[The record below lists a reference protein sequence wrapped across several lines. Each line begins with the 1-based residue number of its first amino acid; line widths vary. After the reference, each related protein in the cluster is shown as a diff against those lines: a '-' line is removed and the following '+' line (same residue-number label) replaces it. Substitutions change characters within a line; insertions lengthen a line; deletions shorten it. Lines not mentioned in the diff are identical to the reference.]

1 MANKILKS
9 KEYVYNWI
17 KLRVGNGVSCR
28 FWWDNWSPFGKLI
41 DYLDEGNRTRLGIPL
56 TTVLRDI
63 YNDGVWTLPPARTDK
78 QVLLQ
83 AYLTTLSLTDEDDCY
98 EWEINGSILD
108 RFSTGFFYDCLREV
122 TMSLPWTKIVWIKGG
137 IPRHIFLC
145 WLHYLNRCPTK
156 DRLIQW
162 GLNTDPTC
170 LLCNSAPETRDHL
183 FYQCSYSWHL
193 WQRVALR
200 CSFTPSQQW
209 NQTISDLQAIPAAS
223 TTSQLILLA
232 WQSTMYYIWTERN
245 SRLHNMICR
254 SSDFLFLQIDSSIRN
269 RISSRRSDNPRNSSR
284 MMQQWFSTDL

>member
-1 MANKILKS
+1 MCSSFLWKGTVEGRHSAKVAWGTITKPKEEGGLGVRNLSIWNKACMLRLVWMLFNQAGSIWVAWYREEILGGSLSNFWSIRKRNNYSWMANKILKS

-56 TTVLRDI
+56 TTVLHDI

-98 EWEINGSILD
+98 D
-108 RFSTGFFYDCLREV
+108 
-122 TMSLPWTKIVWIKGG
+122 
-137 IPRHIFLC
+137 
-145 WLHYLNRCPTK
+145 
-156 DRLIQW
+156 
-162 GLNTDPTC
+162 
-170 LLCNSAPETRDHL
+170 
-183 FYQCSYSWHL
+183 YSWHL
-193 WQRVALR
+193 WQPVALR

-245 SRLHNMICR
+245 SRLHNLICR